1 MCYRCKEIKNPVKHN
16 HLSGFDP
23 VKISTQC
30 GKCPSCRKVK
40 SSDWFVRAYFETMN
54 NPDKQVYFCSLD
66 FDSEHLPYY
75 PSKPLMN
82 SDILKKGKPCFD
94 SEIMKKF
101 LKRLRYEIGSF
112 RYLYVTEFGGL
123 LKRPHYHLMVM
134 PDNFIPYTVFMC
146 HVFKQWKCGH
156 HTHISKLEEL
166 QDNRLAAIQ
175 YMTGYATKDITF
187 DQDDFDQ
194 TDEKMPARF
203 RPRIQASK
211 GFGLQALRDGD
222 ITLDMIL
229 EGKPITIPCGKNGKL
244 VKFSIPRY
252 YEVKIGYDSIWHP
265 KEMKQELIKNE
276 LGVKIQQAKHNRR
289 YVYQVKSFF
298 SSRLNGYDSGDFFEH
313 RPWYNVV
320 LDCLDNFDDFCEFV
334 YYRPFIKFQ
343 DRLGTV
349 FDTVR
354 NEYLSRPYWSY
365 YAAAYKIYLDEKKRL
380 DAVKDK
386 LETELL
392 IRAAKERTRK
402 KIKNN
407 PQLYRYLIRKNFDFS
422 TLNT

>member
-1 MCYRCKEIKNPVKHN
+1 MCYRAREIKNPVKDEHR
-16 HLSGFDP
+16 SGFDP

-30 GKCPSCRKVK
+30 CKCPSCRKVK
-40 SSDWFVRAYFETMN
+40 SSEWFVRSYFETMN

-66 FDSEHLPYY
+66 FDNEHLPRY
-75 PSKPLMN
+75 
-82 SDILKKGKPCFD
+82 KGKPCFD
-94 SEIMKKF
+94 SDIMKKF
-101 LKRLRYEIGSF
+101 LKRLRSVIGSF

-134 PDNFIPYTVFMC
+134 PDNFISYSLFMC
-146 HVFKQWKCGH
+146 HVFQKWTSGH

-187 DQDDFDQ
+187 DQDDYDQ
-194 TDEKMPARF
+194 TDEKMPVRY

-229 EGKPITIPCGKNGKL
+229 AGKPITIPCGKNGKL
-244 VKFSIPRY
+244 VKFPIPHY

-265 KEMKQELIKNE
+265 DELRQELIKNE

-298 SSRLNGYDSGDFFEH
+298 SSRLNGYDSGDFFDH

-320 LDCLDNFDDFCEFV
+320 LDCLDNFEDFCEFI
-334 YYRPFIKFQ
+334 YYRPFIKFL
-343 DRLGTV
+343 DRNGTV
-349 FDTVR
+349 YDTVR
-354 NEYLSRPYWSY
+354 CTYISRPNWNFYS
-365 YAAAYKIYLDEKKRL
+365 AAYYIVLAEKKRL
-380 DAVKDK
+380 NSLKDK
-386 LETELL
+386 IETEQLV
-392 IRAAKERTRK
+392 RAAKIRAYN

-407 PQLYRYLIRKNFDFS
+407 NQLYRYLIRKNFDFS
-422 TLNT
+422 TLNY